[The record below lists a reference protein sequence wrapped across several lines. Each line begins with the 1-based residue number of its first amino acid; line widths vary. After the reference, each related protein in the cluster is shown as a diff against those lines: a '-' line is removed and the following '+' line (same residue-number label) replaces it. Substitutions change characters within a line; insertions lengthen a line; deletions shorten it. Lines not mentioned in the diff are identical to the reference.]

1 MTERSACTPGC
12 QEMDWDIRRT
22 AEHEV
27 FRRNTEGEG
36 SGARTDTTKEFL
48 VAMRLW
54 DTPVLIPN
62 TMVKT

>member
-1 MTERSACTPGC
+1 MQDCIRSA
-12 QEMDWDIRRT
+12 

-36 SGARTDTTKEFL
+36 SGARTDTTKEIL

-62 TMVKT
+62 TIVKT